1 MWQCGNAAINM
12 MISFSEIASSV
23 HQWLNS
29 HLSPAWV
36 LTVEMVIVG
45 VAAITLFALLG
56 LVLVIMERKVA
67 AYMQIRLGP
76 NRVGPKGMLQSTADT
91 VKLLVKEGITPA
103 GADKFMFNLAPFIAM
118 ITAMLLLAPLG
129 FAKDFQIWDLNIGV
143 LYVTA
148 VSSLSV
154 IGILMAGWSSNNKY
168 SLLGAM
174 RSGAQIVSYELS
186 AGLAIM
192 TIVVL
197 TGSLQLSEIVE
208 SQRNGWWIFKGH
220 VPALIAFIIFIIA
233 VTAETNR
240 APFDLAEAE
249 SELTAGFHTEYSGM
263 KFALFFL
270 AEYINVFIVCAIG
283 ATLFLGGWMPFHIG
297 NWEGFNHVMDYIP
310 SSIWFFGKTFF
321 LIFVIMWFRWTF
333 PRLRIDQLLDLEWK
347 YLLPISM
354 FNIILVTVIAIMN
367 WHL

>member
-1 MWQCGNAAINM
+1 MRFSSLAQWIDKWLHDVLPPSGALAA
-12 MISFSEIASSV
+12 
-23 HQWLNS
+23 
-29 HLSPAWV
+29 
-36 LTVEMVIVG
+36 EMVIVG
-45 VAAITLFALLG
+45 LLAIALFAVLG
-56 LVLVIMERKVA
+56 LILVIMERRVA
-67 AYMQIRLGP
+67 AFMQIRLGP
-76 NRVGPKGMLQSTADT
+76 NRVGPKGLLQSMADT
-91 VKLLVKEGITPA
+91 VKLLVKENITPA
-103 GADKFMFNLAPFIAM
+103 NADKLMFNMAPFVAM
-118 ITAMLLLAPLG
+118 IAAMLLLAPIP
-129 FAKDFQIWDLNIGV
+129 FASGLQIWDVNIGV

-148 VSSLSV
+148 ISSLSV
-154 IGILMAGWSSNNKY
+154 ISVLMAGWSSNNKY

-186 AGLAIM
+186 AGLAIL

-197 TGSLQLSEIVE
+197 TGSLQLSEIV
-208 SQRNGWWIFKGH
+208 QAQADGWWLFKGH
-220 VPALIAFIIFIIA
+220 IPVVIAFVIFIIA

-283 ATLFLGGWMPFHIG
+283 ATLFLGGWMPLHIG
-297 NWEGFNHVMDYIP
+297 HWEAFNHIMDYIP
-310 SSIWFFGKTFF
+310 SSVWFFGKTFF

-333 PRLRIDQLLDLEWK
+333 PRLRIDQLLNLEWK

-354 FNIILVTVIAIMN
+354 VNILLVTLIAIMG
-367 WHL
+367 WHF